1 MLASFFRGIALGF
14 SLIIAI
20 GPQNAF
26 VIKQGIIRKHVLLTA
41 VICSL
46 TDTFLICIGV
56 LGFGSIF
63 ISHPMLNKIALIFG
77 IIFLTAYGLI
87 SFKKAID
94 PQVLT
99 TDMAASTS
107 NTKSIVLVLLGL
119 GLLNPHAYL
128 DAVVLI
134 GSVAAQNSGAAR
146 YYFGA
151 GAIAASII
159 WFFTIAFGARIL
171 KPLFENKNSWRILD
185 IIIGCTMLFIAGN
198 LLRMYFS

>member
-1 MLASFFRGIALGF
+1 MFFSFLRGMAVGF

-26 VIKQGIIRKHVLLTA
+26 VIKQGIMRKHVLLTA

-56 LGFGSIF
+56 LGFGGIF
-63 ISHPMLNKIALIFG
+63 IAYPMLTKLACLFG
-77 IIFLTAYGLI
+77 IIFLTAYGLL
-87 SFKKAID
+87 SFKRAIH
-94 PQVLT
+94 PGTLT
-99 TDMAASTS
+99 TDITEPGS
-107 NTKSIVLVLLGL
+107 NTKSIVLVLLSL

-134 GSVAAQNSGAAR
+134 GSIAAQNSGVAR

-151 GAIAASII
+151 GAVAASII

-171 KPLFENKNSWRILD
+171 KPFFENKNSWRILD

-198 LLRMYFS
+198 LLREYF